1 MSEDETEEEYEQNS
15 TETMMNQTKVYIQQ
29 VLAMAEHIKN
39 AKEQEDRLG
48 IASELTYCLNAM
60 MISIKGWGSWL
71 NSVLTLSTMS
81 KEDLE
86 TSYKGIKQIAIDFL
100 NIDAKI
106 TEKKLVEA
114 KVQMDKLVKKTKS
127 HESAKKPY
135 VT

>member
-1 MSEDETEEEYEQNS
+1 
-15 TETMMNQTKVYIQQ
+15 
-29 VLAMAEHIKN
+29 
-39 AKEQEDRLG
+39 
-48 IASELTYCLNAM
+48 
-60 MISIKGWGSWL
+60 
-71 NSVLTLSTMS
+71 MS

-127 HESAKKPY
+127 HESSKKPY